1 MSKRWAAK
9 MVALGWLLGLPFAA
23 VAAPQL
29 VDWQTQKPQTLFD
42 QSPDIKVLNVWA
54 TWCAPCR
61 KEIPE
66 LNQWS
71 KKQQKSQLKPRVRVL
86 SVALDEPQNIAKFI
100 KEVPIDY
107 PIWQLKGDSAQW
119 FKTIGNVSGGVP
131 FTLVYSERCRAREPI
146 YGLVNGTKLDQAVAK
161 VRQQCQA
168 K

>member
-1 MSKRWAAK
+1 MKTLWATMLGLMFASPMVWAAS
-9 MVALGWLLGLPFAA
+9 
-23 VAAPQL
+23 PQL
-29 VDWQTQKPQTLFD
+29 VDWRTQKPQTLYD
-42 QSPDIKVLNVWA
+42 NSQDIKVLNVWA

-66 LNQWS
+66 LNVWH
-71 KKQQKSQLKPRVRVL
+71 KKQRQSKLQPRARVF
-86 SVALDEPQNIAKFI
+86 SVALDEPQNIATFI

-131 FTLVYSERCRAREPI
+131 FTLVYSERCQAKEPI
-146 YGLVNGTKLDQAVAK
+146 YGLVNAAKLDKAVAK
-161 VRQQCQA
+161 VRQQCRTA

>member
-1 MSKRWAAK
+1 MNTLRAA
-9 MVALGWLLGLPFAA
+9 ALGLALASSAA
-23 VAAPQL
+23 WSATPQL

-42 QSPDIKVLNVWA
+42 NGPDIKVLNVWA

-66 LNQWS
+66 LNQWA
-71 KKQQKSQLKPRVRVL
+71 KKQQQSKLTPRVKVL
-86 SVALDEPQNIAKFI
+86 SVALDEPKNIAKFI
-100 KEVPIDY
+100 KEVPVNY
-107 PIWQLKGDSAQW
+107 PIWLLKGDSAQW

>member
-1 MSKRWAAK
+1 MNTLWATALGLALASPLAWAAT
-9 MVALGWLLGLPFAA
+9 
-23 VAAPQL
+23 PQL
-29 VDWQTQKPQTLFD
+29 VDWQTQKPQTLSD
-42 QSPDIKVLNVWA
+42 NGPDIKVLNVWA

-71 KKQQKSQLKPRVRVL
+71 KKQQQSKLKPGVKVL
-86 SVALDEPQNIAKFI
+86 SVALDEPKNIAKFI

-146 YGLVNGTKLDQAVAK
+146 YGLVNGAKLDQAVAK